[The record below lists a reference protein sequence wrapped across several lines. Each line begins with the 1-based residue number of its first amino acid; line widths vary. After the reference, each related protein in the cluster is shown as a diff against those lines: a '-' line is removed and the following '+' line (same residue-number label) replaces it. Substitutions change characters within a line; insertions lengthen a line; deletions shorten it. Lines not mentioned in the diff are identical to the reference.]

1 MKRKLA
7 HLLMLV
13 LMGLVVRPHIR
24 PVVAPRTLVLQGS
37 LGAVTRPTP
46 ILCCVVESFDMA
58 DQDW

>member
-1 MKRKLA
+1 M
-7 HLLMLV
+7 LMP
-13 LMGLVVRPHIR
+13 MGLVVHPHIR

-37 LGAVTRPTP
+37 LGTVTRPTP